1 MVSGVRLCEIFRGN
15 KMPPLRGLRGRKKVF
30 SRVMTYEN
38 PRRAVLMARPTDKLP
53 RCEGSTSFWR
63 HHQPS
68 PASWQL
74 QTRHQTVGL
83 AISGLG
89 PLTVCTKSG
98 RCLESEAPIRYPSLK
113 RPGLESGAA
122 LLIPDEKLLM
132 RFKSWHL
139 SPNVPCQRL

>member
-1 MVSGVRLCEIFRGN
+1 MRA
-15 KMPPLRGLRGRKKVF
+15 LRHFDVII
-30 SRVMTYEN
+30 
-38 PRRAVLMARPTDKLP
+38 
-53 RCEGSTSFWR
+53 
-63 HHQPS
+63 S
-68 PASWQL
+68 PALRLGSCGQL
-74 QTRHQTVGL
+74 LVTTELLGPGQTVGL

-132 RFKSWHL
+132 RFKS
-139 SPNVPCQRL
+139 